1 MVTSMKYGNT
11 FYMEFP
17 RLILT
22 PEYEWISNN
31 GRLLYLVLKELE
43 QKFTGENKNWFFR
56 SNEDL
61 AKDCRFSLPTLKKA
75 KAELVKSGLIK
86 TWQSHYVDEDGNKS
100 SKHVTCY
107 SIL

>member
-1 MVTSMKYGNT
+1 MKYNNT

-17 RLILT
+17 RTIFT
-22 PEYEWISNN
+22 PEYDWISNN
-31 GRLLYLVLKELE
+31 GRLLYMVLKELE
-43 QKFTGENKNWFFR
+43 QRYTGDGKDWFFR
-56 SNEDL
+56 TNEQL

-86 TWQSHYVDEDGNKS
+86 VGKAHYVDENGKKS

-107 SIL
+107 TIL

>member
-1 MVTSMKYGNT
+1 MKYNNT

-17 RLILT
+17 RTIFT

-31 GRLLYLVLKELE
+31 GRLLYMVLKELE
-43 QKFTGENKNWFFR
+43 QKYTGDGKDWFFR
-56 SNEDL
+56 TNNEL

-86 TWQSHYVDEDGNKS
+86 TRQAHYVDSETGQKS

-107 SIL
+107 CIL